1 MSPESGFSFPSSPL
15 SSLNLFSTEEE
26 RLRAF
31 PVARKRIFL
40 AHAGVTSLP
49 ACAAEAM
56 SAYVAESSLDQQ
68 EFGGVLREIA
78 ETRRDAAD
86 LAGAEASE
94 ISLLGPTS
102 LGLSLF
108 ANGIDWKPGDE
119 VVLYGEDYP
128 ANVYPWLNLRR
139 QGVVVRY
146 LRTESL
152 GKITPDSVEE
162 ALTPRTRLV
171 ALASCHFQ
179 TGWRIDIPAIGSLL
193 TKRDIL
199 FSLDAIQTLGA
210 FPTPAREVDFLSADA
225 HKWLLGP
232 LAMGIVFVAKDR
244 ADLCR
249 PTLLGSWNVQSPD
262 FQAQEEIVFEEG
274 GRRYE
279 PGVLNVAG
287 IYGMHAAINLIRQTG
302 PGRISS
308 LILERRDQLQHGL
321 AGLGFEF
328 LGPGASEPL
337 RSGILTAR
345 HPSRDPAE
353 LHARMERAAISA
365 SCRKTRLHGTWLRF
379 SPHFYNT
386 AAEIDRVL
394 DVLSEAIT
402 S

>member
-1 MSPESGFSFPSSPL
+1 MASL
-15 SSLNLFSTEEE
+15 SRLLFSSEEE

-56 SAYVAESSLDQQ
+56 GAYVTESSLDQQ

-78 ETRRDAAD
+78 ETRRDAAALLGAD
-86 LAGAEASE
+86 AGE

-108 ANGIDWKPGDE
+108 ANGISWKSGDE
-119 VVLYGEDYP
+119 VVIYGDDYP

-139 QGVVVRY
+139 QGVVIRY
-146 LRTESL
+146 LQTESL
-152 GKITPDSVEE
+152 GRITLESVE
-162 ALTPRTRLV
+162 AVLTPATRLV
-171 ALASCHFQ
+171 ALASAHFQ

-193 TKRDIL
+193 RKREIL

-210 FPTPAREVDFLSADA
+210 FPTPASEVDFLSADA

-232 LAMGIVFVAKDR
+232 LAMGVVYVAKDR
-244 ADLCR
+244 AELCR
-249 PTLLGSWNVQSPD
+249 PTLLGSWNVKSPD
-262 FQAQEEIVFEEG
+262 FQAQEEIEFEEG

-279 PGVLNVAG
+279 PGVLNIAG
-287 IYGMHAAINLIRQTG
+287 IYGMKAAINLIRETG
-302 PGRISS
+302 LETVTS
-308 LILERRDQLQHGL
+308 LILERRDQLQRGF
-321 AGLGFEF
+321 ATLGFEF
-328 LGPGASEPL
+328 LGPDLSEPL

-345 HPSRDPAE
+345 HPAHDPARLFTALE
-353 LHARMERAAISA
+353 QAGISA
-365 SCRKTRLHGTWLRF
+365 SCRKTRNHGTWLRF

-386 AAEIDRVL
+386 AEEINRVL
-394 DVLSEAIT
+394 DVLSEAIK